1 MRQRLLLL
9 CVASGV
15 LSCAVG
21 AHAVVNVADVVLAL
35 KFDEDGGLDAL
46 DSSPAE
52 NHATLTEAADFGK
65 GKFGP
70 SSLKIKRP
78 EHAEVPIADNL
89 RLHDTDF
96 TLAMWGAFTEP
107 PPSSGLMGHDE
118 GLGAE
123 VNKWVWQW
131 FGGRFQ
137 LHINRGGNKT
147 AWARSGF
154 WEDPI
159 VDRWYH
165 FALTRTGITYE
176 FWVDGESIGT
186 DDEDMKLPSDAH
198 EEPIRIG
205 STESDNFAWTGL
217 IDEVVI
223 ARNAWSQD
231 DIKKVMN
238 SGIDIG
244 VLSVDPRGRLAS
256 TWGTLKKS
264 R

>member
-9 CVASGV
+9 SMACVV
-15 LSCAVG
+15 LTCAAG
-21 AHAVVNVADVVLAL
+21 AHAVVKRADVVLAL
-35 KFDEDGGLDAL
+35 KFDEGEGLEAL
-46 DSSPAE
+46 DSSAAE
-52 NHATLTEAADFGK
+52 NHATLTELVDFGK

-70 SSLKIKRP
+70 SSLELELP

-96 TLAMWGAFTEP
+96 TLAMWGAFTDP
-107 PPSSGLMGHDE
+107 PPASGLMGHDE
-118 GLGAE
+118 GLGDGE
-123 VNKWVWQW
+123 NKWVWQW
-131 FGGRFQ
+131 FGGRFVF
-137 LHINRGGNKT
+137 HINRGGNNT
-147 AWARSGF
+147 AWVRSDF

-159 VDRWYH
+159 VDQWYH

-186 DDEDMKLPSDAH
+186 DDEEMKLPSDAH

-205 STESDNFAWTGL
+205 ATESAHYAWTGL

-231 DIKKVMN
+231 DIKKVMS
-238 SGIDIG
+238 SGIDVG
-244 VLSVDPRGRLAS
+244 VWSVDPRGRLAS
-256 TWGTLKKS
+256 TWGTLKTS